1 MIDMKRIHM
10 RNLTGLTVLF
20 YIILLWLPISIQAA
34 EGLKLPQTRVIF
46 TEGEKSTTAGIQN
59 LSDKLYLVKAE
70 VLNSTDQNVQENNN
84 APFLVVPPLFRLEP
98 QSQYTVRILSQG
110 AINLPD
116 DRESV
121 FYLSFLAI
129 PSTTPPGKSDE
140 SAVTAQVSVGI
151 QTMIKLFYRP
161 ADLAMTAR
169 EAQNKL
175 VFHTDKDTVVMENPT
190 PYYLTLNTLSLKG
203 QNIGLEKSGAMI
215 APFSKKTYH
224 VNGKAEGAKYTV
236 INDYGAV
243 SKTYLQ
249 SISAL
254 KEIP

>member
-1 MIDMKRIHM
+1 M
-10 RNLTGLTVLF
+10 RNLTGLTIFF
-20 YIILLWLPISIQAA
+20 YIILFWLPRSIQAA

-46 TEGEKSTTAGIQN
+46 HAGEKNTTAGIQN

-70 VLNSTDQNVQENNN
+70 VLNSPGLDEQEKNDV
-84 APFLVVPPLFRLEP
+84 PFLVTPPLFRLEP
-98 QSQYTVRILSQG
+98 QSQHTVRILSRG
-110 AINLPD
+110 AINLPR

-129 PSTTPPGKSDE
+129 PSITPPGKADE
-140 SAVTAQVSVGI
+140 SAVTAQVSVGM
-151 QTMIKLFYRP
+151 QTLIKLFYRP
-161 ADLAMTAR
+161 AELSMAAR

-175 VFHTDKDTVVMENPT
+175 VFRTYQDTVVMENPT

-203 QNIGLEKSGAMI
+203 QNIEPGKSGAMI

-224 VNGKAEGAKYTV
+224 VNGKTEEAKYTV

-249 SISAL
+249 SISVL
-254 KEIP
+254 KEMP

>member
-1 MIDMKRIHM
+1 MKRIYM
-10 RNLTGLTVLF
+10 RHLSGLTVLF
-20 YIILLWLPISIQAA
+20 YIALLCLPLSIQAA
-34 EGLKLPQTRVIF
+34 EGLRLPQTRVIF

-70 VLNSTDQNVQENNN
+70 VLNSTDQNKQDKNSV
-84 APFLVVPPLFRLEP
+84 PFLVIPPLFRLEP
-98 QSQYTVRILSQG
+98 QSQYRVRILSQG
-110 AINLPD
+110 TTNLPD

-129 PSTTPPGKSDE
+129 PSTTPSGKSDE

-151 QTMIKLFYRP
+151 QTLIKLFYRP
-161 ADLAMTAR
+161 TKLAMTAH

-175 VFHTDKDTVVMENPT
+175 VFQTYKDTVVMENPT
-190 PYYLTLNTLSLKG
+190 PYYLTLNTLNLKG
-203 QNIGLEKSGAMI
+203 KNIELEKLGAMI

-224 VNGKAEGAKYTV
+224 VNGKSEEAKYTV

-249 SISAL
+249 SISSM

>member
-1 MIDMKRIHM
+1 M

-20 YIILLWLPISIQAA
+20 YIILFWLPVSTQAA

-46 TEGEKSTTAGIQN
+46 YAGEKSTTAGIQN

-70 VLNSTDQNVQENNN
+70 VLNSTVQNEQEKNS
-84 APFLVVPPLFRLEP
+84 APFLVIPPLFRLEP

-129 PSTTPPGKSDE
+129 PSTTPPGRADE

-151 QTMIKLFYRP
+151 QTLIKLFYRP
-161 ADLAMTAR
+161 AELSMTAR

-175 VFHTDKDTVVMENPT
+175 VFHTYKDTVVMENPT

-203 QNIGLEKSGAMI
+203 QNIELEKSGAMI

-224 VNGKAEGAKYTV
+224 VDGKAEGAKYTV

-243 SKTYLQ
+243 SKPYLQ

-254 KEIP
+254 KEML

>member
-1 MIDMKRIHM
+1 MKKYICKKPS
-10 RNLTGLTVLF
+10 VLNIIF

-70 VLNSTDQNVQENNN
+70 VLSSIEQDKKNKNSV
-84 APFLVVPPLFRLEP
+84 PFLVIPPLFRLEP

-129 PSTTPPGKSDE
+129 PSTTPSGKPDE

-151 QTMIKLFYRP
+151 QTLIKLFYRP
-161 ADLAMTAR
+161 AKLTMTAR
-169 EAQNKL
+169 EAQNEL
-175 VFHTDKDTVVMENPT
+175 VFHTYKDNVVMENPT
-190 PYYLTLNTLSLKG
+190 PYYLTLNTLTLKG
-203 QNIGLEKSGAMI
+203 ENIKLEKSGAMI

-224 VNGKAEGAKYTV
+224 VSGKVEGARYTV

-243 SKTYLQ
+243 SKPYLQ
-249 SISAL
+249 AIFSL
-254 KEIP
+254 K